1 MLIPHQDT
9 YHDYAIT
16 VWLSNE
22 PMESRS
28 KKSFRCCVC
37 GHLVFEYY
45 DHVRMIMPGVQ
56 GFAKAPVVV
65 QCHGILKEHSEKNTR
80 RCKCKYHIQ

>member
-1 MLIPHQDT
+1 MIPVHQDT
-9 YHDYAIT
+9 VHDYAIT

-22 PMESRS
+22 PTEARI
-28 KKSFRCCVC
+28 KKGFRCIIC

-45 DHVRMIMPGVQ
+45 DSVRMIMPGIQ
-56 GFAKAPVVV
+56 GFVVAPVIV
-65 QCHGILKEHSEKNTR
+65 QCHGILQERSNTSR